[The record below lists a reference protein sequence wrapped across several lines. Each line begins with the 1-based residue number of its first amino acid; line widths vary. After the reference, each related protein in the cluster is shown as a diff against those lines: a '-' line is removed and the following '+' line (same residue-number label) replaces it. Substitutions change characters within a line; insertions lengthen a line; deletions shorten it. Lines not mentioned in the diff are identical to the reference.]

1 MKCPGP
7 LASQRARN
15 SLLFKRSTDLT
26 ADGQEYGDLLH
37 VHNRSVAAA
46 FVLGRYLTKDL
57 DLVSDGKF
65 VWQPSGQ
72 LPGRSSLL

>member
-46 FVLGRYLTKDL
+46 FVLGRYLTEDL
-57 DLVSDGKF
+57 DLVSGAEL
-65 VWQPSGQ
+65 VWQPSW
-72 LPGRSSLL
+72 S